1 MNEQASQRPPQRGAF
16 ESLAL
21 LVLRMAIGGLF
32 AFSAWNKL
40 YPAPD
45 PMLPSGPQQFALAMK
60 SFELLPDHLV
70 MLMAFAVPW
79 CEAICAAFL
88 IVGFWTRAGAFLL
101 LTMIVSFTLAVA
113 SVLARQMN
121 ITCGCFGSFHL
132 LCKGPIST
140 CKIIENCVLMLPL
153 LVVWARGPGRLALTS
168 RG

>member
-1 MNEQASQRPPQRGAF
+1 MSNASSTPAQRGGF
-16 ESLAL
+16 ESLVL
-21 LVLRMAIGGLF
+21 LVVRLAIGGLF

-45 PMLPSGPQQFALAMK
+45 PLLPSGPQQFALAMK

-70 MLMAFAVPW
+70 MLMAFVVPW
-79 CEAICAAFL
+79 CEVICAALL
-88 IVGFWTRAGAFLL
+88 ILGFWTRANALL
-101 LTMIVSFTLAVA
+101 LLAMLAAFTLAVA
-113 SVLARQMN
+113 SVLTRQMN

-153 LVVWARGPGRLALTS
+153 LLVLARGPGRVALTQ

>member
-1 MNEQASQRPPQRGAF
+1 MSNASSTPAQRGGL
-16 ESLAL
+16 ESIVL
-21 LVLRMAIGGLF
+21 LVVRLAIGGLF

-45 PMLPSGPQQFALAMK
+45 PLLPSGPQQFALAMK
-60 SFELLPDHLV
+60 SFALLPDHLV
-70 MLMAFAVPW
+70 MLMAFVVPW
-79 CEAICAAFL
+79 CELLCAALL
-88 IVGFWTRAGAFLL
+88 ILGFWTRANAFLL
-101 LTMIVSFTLAVA
+101 LAMLVSFTLAVA
-113 SVLARQMN
+113 SVIARQMN

-153 LVVWARGPGRLALTS
+153 LLLLARGPGRVALTQ

>member
-1 MNEQASQRPPQRGAF
+1 VSNAASQPATRGPV
-16 ESLAL
+16 ESLIL
-21 LVLRMAIGGLF
+21 LLARLAIGGLF

-40 YPAPD
+40 YPSPD
-45 PMLPSGPQQFALAMK
+45 PLLPSGPQQFALAMK

-70 MLMAFAVPW
+70 MLAAFVVPW
-79 CEAICAAFL
+79 CETICAAFL
-88 IVGFWTRAGAFLL
+88 LLGFWSRASAFMLL
-101 LTMIVSFTLAVA
+101 AMLITFTLAVA

-153 LVVWARGPGRLALTS
+153 LLVLARGGGRLALTR